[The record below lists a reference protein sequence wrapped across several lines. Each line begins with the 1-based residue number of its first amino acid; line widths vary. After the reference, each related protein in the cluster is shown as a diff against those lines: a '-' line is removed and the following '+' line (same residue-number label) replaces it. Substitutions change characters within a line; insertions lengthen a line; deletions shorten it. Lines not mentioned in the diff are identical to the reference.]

1 MNSVSWLIQ
10 WFLEEDPVRQ
20 TSTSVDRRTQQQTWE
35 KVLWFSVIKP
45 YIQSVSLHPL
55 SSHPTT
61 FICSLCLRFLSIVYF
76 RSLCA
81 CFLFLSTHLLSLWH
95 HLLTSYFSFF
105 SFLLP
110 SYFRH
115 PSLLVTCAHTACIL
129 NPVYGP
135 FRGAGTRQRHPYTLL
150 QADEWMKI
158 VDRMALLNSA
168 TGKVGMEY
176 TPARLFIYSF
186 GFGKATSIIFFEEAL
201 HPLSIR
207 SRISRHQVF
216 I

>member
-1 MNSVSWLIQ
+1 MY
-10 WFLEEDPVRQ
+10 F
-20 TSTSVDRRTQQQTWE
+20 
-35 KVLWFSVIKP
+35 
-45 YIQSVSLHPL
+45 
-55 SSHPTT
+55 T
-61 FICSLCLRFLSIVYF
+61 F
-76 RSLCA
+76 LCA
-81 CFLFLSTHLLSLWH
+81 CFSIFLYPSTFALTSSSHLLLI
-95 HLLTSYFSFF
+95 FF
-105 SFLLP
+105 LILLP

-115 PSLLVTCAHTACIL
+115 PYLLVTCSHTACIL

-186 GFGKATSIIFFEEAL
+186 GFGKATSIIFLEEDR
-201 HPLSIR
+201 HPLPIR
-207 SRISRHQVF
+207 SCISRHQVF